1 MLKFILNFFTAVKIS
16 FVTVLFSFNGFAS
29 DILFDNS
36 DKTSSLSFSKIA
48 METEMIGEDEYFD
61 FLRVSIIEQPEFLYA
76 NSTFIEK
83 NQSLKFTKRQ
93 RWPELSTRII

>member
-1 MLKFILNFFTAVKIS
+1 
-16 FVTVLFSFNGFAS
+16 
-29 DILFDNS
+29 
-36 DKTSSLSFSKIA
+36 

-83 NQSLKFTKRQ
+83 NQSLKFTKDRDGQ
-93 RWPELSTRII
+93 NYQQE